1 MFAKAHR
8 DAGIAAWLLLAAATA
23 DAQQG
28 QEVPVFSAELALVK
42 VTVSVED
49 SRGQPVPGLSSRDFV
64 VREDGREHPVAVC
77 ARADDPAVDAN
88 LALDLALLVDT
99 SESMLESLRLSQQAA
114 ARFLT
119 DIPHARD
126 LLVVLFDQQR
136 RVLHFDTDRP
146 EDLFAS
152 LAAVPAGGNT
162 ALRDAIDATLAGL
175 RARDGRSAMVL
186 LTDGHDTVSRVQPAA
201 LERTLQGSP
210 VTIYPIG
217 LRGGDLD
224 DDAASEAYA
233 FLEHVARL
241 TGGRAYRLTQEQ
253 SLPAV
258 FSAILADLRGQ
269 YVIGYVPSRSLREN
283 RYRKIRVEVKRRR
296 DLKLRHRPGYR
307 PLP

>member
-1 MFAKAHR
+1 MLRAHLR
-8 DAGIAAWLLLAAATA
+8 VGIAAWLLLAAVGAE
-23 DAQQG
+23 AQQG
-28 QEVPVFSAELALVK
+28 REVPVFSAELALVK

-49 SRGQPVPGLSSRDFV
+49 SRGQTVPGLAARDFV
-64 VREDGREHPVAVC
+64 VREDGHEVPVAVC

-99 SESMLESLRLSQQAA
+99 SESMLENLRLSQQAA

-136 RVLHFDTDRP
+136 RILRFDTDRP
-146 EDLFAS
+146 EDLFAA

-175 RARDGRSAMVL
+175 RSRDGRTAMVL
-186 LTDGHDTVSRVQPAA
+186 LTDGHDTVSRVLPAA
-201 LERTLQGSP
+201 LDRTLQGSP
-210 VTIYPIG
+210 VTIYPIAM
-217 LRGGDLD
+217 RGGDLD
-224 DDAASEAYA
+224 DETASQAYA
-233 FLEHVARL
+233 FLEHLARL
-241 TGGRAYRLTQEQ
+241 TGGRAHRLTQEQ
-253 SLPAV
+253 SLPAI

-269 YVIGYVPSRSLREN
+269 YVIGYVPPRSLREN
-283 RYRKIRVEVKRRR
+283 GYRKIKVEVKRRR
-296 DLKLRHRPGYR
+296 GLSLRHRPGYR